1 MDDLLFL
8 SHRIPYP
15 PDKGDKIRAW
25 HFLRHLATRY
35 RVHLA
40 FLVDDP
46 DDARFVPGLR
56 EICASLAWQPLDP
69 LRAKLRSLPGLLRGA
84 PLTRGYFH
92 DRRLAQA
99 IDGILTQYRP
109 T

>member
-1 MDDLLFL
+1 MNDLLFL

-40 FLVDDP
+40 CFVDDP
-46 DDARFVPGLR
+46 EDAKFVPKLE
-56 EICASLAWQPLDP
+56 EICASVSWRPLVP
-69 LRAKLRSLPGLLRGA
+69 LRA
-84 PLTRGYFH
+84 
-92 DRRLAQA
+92 
-99 IDGILTQYRP
+99 
-109 T
+109 

>member
-25 HFLRHLATRY
+25 HFLSHLAKRY

-40 FLVDDP
+40 CFVDDP
-46 DDARFVPGLR
+46 LDAQFVPKLE
-56 EICASLAWQPLDP
+56 EICASVAWRPLLP
-69 LRAKLRSLPGLLRGA
+69 LRAKLVLE
-84 PLTRGYFH
+84 
-92 DRRLAQA
+92 
-99 IDGILTQYRP
+99 
-109 T
+109 